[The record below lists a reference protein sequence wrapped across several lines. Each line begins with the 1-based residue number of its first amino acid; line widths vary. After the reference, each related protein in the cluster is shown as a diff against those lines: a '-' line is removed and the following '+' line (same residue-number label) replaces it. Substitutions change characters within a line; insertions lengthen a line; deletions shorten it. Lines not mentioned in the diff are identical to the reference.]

1 MEGIDLR
8 SVEVM
13 GNRVER
19 ERVKA
24 KAESKDTNALERTG
38 RGSIEDEGEE
48 GGSHSNLC
56 LIGIRQAEN
65 WGRQGDTV

>member
-19 ERVKA
+19 ERVK
-24 KAESKDTNALERTG
+24 KKTESKTLMHWRGQEV
-38 RGSIEDEGEE
+38 GSIEDEGEE
-48 GGSHSNLC
+48 AGSYSNLC
-56 LIGIRQAEN
+56 LIGISQAEN
-65 WGRQGDTV
+65 WGRWGDTV